1 MARLAFSS
9 RNSSAVWRF
18 LVVGFLGILLGVGGS
33 EAKTK
38 RLDKEAVNTAE
49 FLAKDRESAFAGQK
63 ALPLSEFQ
71 YKWEAFVKQLDETYL
86 GHTVKLK
93 KFGTDVRM
101 RKVFSHLL
109 YMALRVQ
116 QKSSLVP
123 TPQEVVG
130 RHAFLQELVLEGA
143 CYTGGDAFPKKMKDL
158 LMANPEMQFSIRDHL
173 DKWDSKY
180 RKAFEKVFGKTG

>member
-1 MARLAFSS
+1 MHRLTFADWNPSC
-9 RNSSAVWRF
+9 VWR
-18 LVVGFLGILLGVGGS
+18 LMVVGFLVIVLGVGGS

-38 RLDKEAVNTAE
+38 RLDNKIVDTAE
-49 FLAKDRESAFAGQK
+49 FLAKDRESAFSGDK

-86 GHTVKLK
+86 GHKIKLT
-93 KFGTDVRM
+93 KFGTDVRL

-109 YMALRVQ
+109 YLALRVQ
-116 QKSSLVP
+116 QKSALTP
-123 TPQEVVG
+123 TPQELVG
-130 RHAFLQELVLEGA
+130 RHPFLQELMLDGA

-158 LMANPEMQFSIRDHL
+158 LKANPEMQFSIRDHL

-180 RKAFEKVFGKTG
+180 RKQFEKAFGKAG